1 MAQNWSFV
9 SAGTVATGTSTLT
22 VGVPSSYSAGNTLI
36 IIAAQAGAS
45 SGPSTPSGWSS
56 AASTTHFGI
65 FYKTATASE
74 SSVSVTAPVTATTS
88 GVMLCYS
95 NLGVFDAAST
105 EATATGATTLATNTL
120 TTTGADDLVLS
131 AWVTNA
137 LATSWTAPASTTSR
151 ASGLAIPAL
160 LVVDEDQSTTG
171 ASTARTAT
179 TAPSTS
185 IRAVAVAFKNGAA
198 RPSSMLLMF

>member
-36 IIAAQAGAS
+36 IIAAQTGAG
-45 SGPSTPSGWSS
+45 SGPTTPLGWSS

-74 SSVSVTAPVTATTS
+74 SSVSLSTGASSATS

-95 NLGVFDAAST
+95 NLGAFNAAST
-105 EATATGATTLATNTL
+105 ESTATGATTLATNTL
-120 TTTGADDLVLS
+120 TTTGGDDLVLS

-137 LATSWTAPASTTSR
+137 FATSWTAPASTTSR
-151 ASGLAIPAL
+151 ASSLWIPAL

-171 ASTARTAT
+171 SSTARTAT

-198 RPSSMLLMF
+198 RPGSMLLMF